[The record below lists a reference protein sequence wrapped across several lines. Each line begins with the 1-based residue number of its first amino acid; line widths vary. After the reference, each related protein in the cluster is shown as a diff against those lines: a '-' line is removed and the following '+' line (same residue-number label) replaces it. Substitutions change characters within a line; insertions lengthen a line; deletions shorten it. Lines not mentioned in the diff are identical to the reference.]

1 MAAIQRTLAETTV
14 GLMTVSCWKTTGKQV
29 INYRVKMG
37 ANQLMNQDQASQTQ
51 VERHPRNPN
60 CNKCCQTSM
69 AISLNRDL
77 FYEDEM
83 IQLRMQGTRIV
94 RR

>member
-1 MAAIQRTLAETTV
+1 
-14 GLMTVSCWKTTGKQV
+14 MTVSCWKTTGKQV

-37 ANQLMNQDQASQTQ
+37 ANQLMNQDQASQTPM
-51 VERHPRNPN
+51 ERLPRNPN
-60 CNKCCQTSM
+60 YNKCCQTSM

-83 IQLRMQGTRIV
+83 IQQRMQGTRIV